1 MNSNFEVKLGK
12 AVALLTRAREALMQ
26 HEPKDKDKAVLKIH
40 KALLAEIDQ
49 LIVDCER

>member
-26 HEPKDKDKAVLKIH
+26 HEPKDKAVLKIH
-40 KALLAEIDQ
+40 KTLLAEIDQ